1 MYIRVHPAAVMLC
14 FYGLAWILIKI
25 ICMLFYLQ
33 HMNLWSIVKLLRS
46 PWARLERT
54 WRRNRGLRAPALLPL
69 GAEAKSPTA
78 RGDGF
83 QIHKIHRI
91 FHKWMNTISSQFPHY
106 ANMQNIESRPIR
118 DSHSFKFTGLSRNCR
133 NPQIITQLIGNI
145 CDRYNKFSSQITFHP
160 RDHRAPVK
168 SYRGLISLT

>member
-1 MYIRVHPAAVMLC
+1 MDLCSISRTEDCKAPCVHPECVWSAHGDVTVPCAPPPR
-14 FYGLAWILIKI
+14 F
-25 ICMLFYLQ
+25 
-33 HMNLWSIVKLLRS
+33 LWEPRQSHR
-46 PWARLERT
+46 PQ
-54 WRRNRGLRAPALLPL
+54 
-69 GAEAKSPTA
+69 
-78 RGDGF
+78 GDGF

-106 ANMQNIESRPIR
+106 ANMQNIKSRPIR

>member
-1 MYIRVHPAAVMLC
+1 MISATFPAESGAARL
-14 FYGLAWILIKI
+14 
-25 ICMLFYLQ
+25 
-33 HMNLWSIVKLLRS
+33 SRS
-46 PWARLERT
+46 PSVRLERT
-54 WRRNRGLRAPALLPL
+54 WRRDRAPARPRPASLWEPRQ
-69 GAEAKSPTA
+69 SHRPQ
-78 RGDGF
+78 GDGF

-106 ANMQNIESRPIR
+106 ANMQNIKSRPIR

-160 RDHRAPVK
+160 RDHCAPVK
-168 SYRGLISLT
+168 PYRGLISLT